1 MSRLSMAIV
10 DVLGS
15 PWKPMAIVH
24 LTGRLPD
31 ADVRQSACCDG
42 HHQAGS
48 ATTEVENDPT

>member
-48 ATTEVENDPT
+48 ATVR